1 MKGEKFYRPEKYGY
15 TGKIFEEDFVG
26 SIKKSPDYQKALFE
40 LKEKTKK
47 GDYVGYNDALELAK
61 KFQPWD
67 PANPNKN
74 FARDL
79 RIEIIDQLGLEREE
93 DMDRVKFYTSVGSP
107 LDVFHGIDAFLEYT
121 DKEGKTHRVT
131 FDLSM
136 NPAKEEY
143 KADLIVKEL
152 ADPEHESEKYLEE
165 IKETAKNAASLLP
178 KEKK

>member
-26 SIKKSPDYQKALFE
+26 SIKKSSDYQKALFE

-74 FARDL
+74 FAL
-79 RIEIIDQLGLEREE
+79 AGLPQPPETDTGSSIHGSTDE
-93 DMDRVKFYTSVGSP
+93 DTGHAGS
-107 LDVFHGIDAFLEYT
+107 G
-121 DKEGKTHRVT
+121 GR
-131 FDLSM
+131 
-136 NPAKEEY
+136 
-143 KADLIVKEL
+143 
-152 ADPEHESEKYLEE
+152 
-165 IKETAKNAASLLP
+165 
-178 KEKK
+178 

>member
-26 SIKKSPDYQKALFE
+26 SVKKDENYKKALLE

-47 GDYVGYNDALELAK
+47 GEYLRFEDALELAK

-67 PANPNKN
+67 PTNPTKN
-74 FARDL
+74 FARDIRL
-79 RIEIIDQLGLEREE
+79 EVIDQLGLEKEE
-93 DMDRVKFYTSVGSP
+93 DMDKVKFYTSVGSP

-165 IKETAKNAASLLP
+165 IKEAAKNTASLLP